1 MKKFVD
7 SLMIQDDEYILF
19 AGNLVFF
26 LEIYRQ
32 GSSIKELKLV
42 LNNFLDLLLQKA
54 NKSGIALQAFNW
66 DFCKGFAYDIL
77 KTKSQTGTLSNI
89 ALARSDF
96 KRTKHP
102 IYSFAVAGKFQKEL
116 VALENKGAFDSD
128 SPFAFMHKNNAKM
141 IIIDLPLQHSFTFV
155 HYVEECLKV
164 DYRFN
169 KSFEALY
176 TDEKRKTELKSYSM
190 FVRKTNVET
199 SLYPLEK
206 IFQNERAMHVSYYKN
221 ICIKKIDLNKA
232 YEIIARDI
240 IENKSRNLM
249 FYT

>member
-1 MKKFVD
+1 
-7 SLMIQDDEYILF
+7 
-19 AGNLVFF
+19 
-26 LEIYRQ
+26 
-32 GSSIKELKLV
+32 
-42 LNNFLDLLLQKA
+42 
-54 NKSGIALQAFNW
+54 
-66 DFCKGFAYDIL
+66 
-77 KTKSQTGTLSNI
+77 
-89 ALARSDF
+89 
-96 KRTKHP
+96 
-102 IYSFAVAGKFQKEL
+102 
-116 VALENKGAFDSD
+116 
-128 SPFAFMHKNNAKM
+128 MHKNNAKM

-176 TDEKRKTELKSYSM
+176 TDEQRKTELKSYNM

-199 SLYPLEK
+199 SLYSLEE
-206 IFQNERAMHVSYYKN
+206 ILQNERAMHVSYYEN

-240 IENKSRNLM
+240 IKNKSRNLM